1 MIDIKELKVNDIVRL
16 TNDMVVCIVG
26 IDESTKIFL
35 STTPISSLISSCY
48 PEHIVEII
56 QHCDGWEERH
66 DWFFKNHELT
76 NGNPLHIELNR
87 E

>member
-1 MIDIKELKVNDIVRL
+1 MSIDKLNVNDIVKL
-16 TNDMVVCIVG
+16 SNGMIVS
-26 IDESTKIFL
+26 ISWINENTRIFI
-35 STTPISSLISSCY
+35 STTPISSLVSYCY

-56 QHCDGWEERH
+56 QHCDSWEETH